1 MQNSEEQICTPS
13 EVFDTRW
20 CVITQEMA
28 TRQIQTPQ
36 GIQVIQQP
44 VEVPLFF
51 RNDKEIIRFLQEH
64 QQNNAQIVLVMRSFN
79 VGDPNIKY
87 VYA

>member
-13 EVFDTRW
+13 EVVDTRW

-51 RNDKEIIRFLQEH
+51 RNDKEITRFLQEH